1 MDIYDLYKPLR
12 NKVQHL
18 NQFDA
23 LADIW
28 HYFQLKENN
37 VAVFNIDKGPGE
49 QQPYS
54 WELSILAREIL
65 ISASSE
71 GTKRLLPTN
80 ELARIGNI
88 LKSVGDNISGRSLRS
103 HINPDE
109 VLIHVHRIAHQ
120 QFHWQQDRAE
130 IDLFRYLL
138 LYSDPNLNGFVK
150 SAMDMDIYDLIFT
163 TFDCLSQLRK
173 GPILNVKNLNS
184 IGDSYSNETYFKNFS
199 LSIENLVVRARESQR
214 YDETW
219 EFSWNPLEASP
230 LILLPQKEIPLYF
243 CPIPRMLVRRV
254 SQGLYYD
261 LYKLPGFDNAYGA
274 AFENYIGRN
283 LLKAFKSPLFTLHPQ
298 RPFTVG
304 KQRHDGID
312 WLLEGSDANLFIE
325 CKCKRLTLPAK
336 VLPDIAAIKKDLEV
350 MASAIVQTYKNMELA
365 EKGFSNWNPNGRPCY
380 PVIITLEDWALFA
393 EPVMKV
399 LTEIIEEKLVA
410 DGLPPNLY
418 QERPY
423 TIISS
428 RHFDAHCQNI
438 AEIGINKVFAKKTE
452 PRFRTWELDGF
463 LRSEFAPYKPLSLN
477 NLFQE
482 DMDKAMSI
490 LNSRHVGT

>member
-18 NQFDA
+18 NQIDA

-37 VAVFNIDKGPGE
+37 VPVFNIDKGLGE
-49 QQPYS
+49 QQPFA

-65 ISASSE
+65 ISASSK
-71 GTKRLLPTN
+71 GTMRLVPTN
-80 ELARIGNI
+80 ELARVGNI
-88 LKSVGDNISGRSLRS
+88 LKSVSNSISERSLQS
-103 HINPDE
+103 DSNLDE
-109 VLIHVHRIAHQ
+109 VLMHVHRIGHQ

-138 LYSDPNLNGFVK
+138 IYSDPNLNGLVK
-150 SAMDMDIYDLIFT
+150 TAMGMDIYDLIFT
-163 TFDCLSQLRK
+163 TFDCLSHLRK
-173 GPILNVKNLNS
+173 GPILNAKILNPP
-184 IGDSYSNETYFKNFS
+184 GDSHSNEAYFRRFS
-199 LSIENLVVRARESQR
+199 LPIEDLVARARESQR

-230 LILLPQKEIPLYF
+230 LILLPQKDSQLYF

-283 LLKAFKSPLFTLHPQ
+283 LLRAFKFPLFTLHPQ

-312 WLLEGSDANLFIE
+312 WLLEGPDANLFIE

-336 VLPDIAAIKKDLEV
+336 ILPDIAAIKKDLEV

-365 EKGFSNWNPNGRPCY
+365 EKGVSHWSPNGRPCY
-380 PVIITLEDWALFA
+380 PVIITLEDWALFTG
-393 EPVMKV
+393 PVVKV
-399 LTEIIEEKLVA
+399 LTEIIAEKLEA
-410 DGLPPNLY
+410 EGLSQNLY

-452 PRFRTWELDGF
+452 SRFREWELDGF
-463 LRSEFAPYKPLSLN
+463 LRSEFAPYRPLSLN
-477 NLFQE
+477 KLFKE
-482 DMDKAMSI
+482 DMDNAMSI
-490 LNSRHVGT
+490 LKSRHVVM